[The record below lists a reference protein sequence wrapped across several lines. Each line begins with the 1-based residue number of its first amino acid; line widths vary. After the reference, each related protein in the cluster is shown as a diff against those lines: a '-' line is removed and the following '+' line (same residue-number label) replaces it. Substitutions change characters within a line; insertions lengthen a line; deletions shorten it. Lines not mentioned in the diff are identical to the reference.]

1 MRNIFTI
8 LLIWLF
14 AIQVSSQEIDP
25 YQADTSTPRTI
36 EGMKLVW
43 NDEFDGATL
52 NTTHWTYET
61 GFVRNEELQ
70 YYQAANVKLNNGLL
84 VMTGKR
90 DTVPNSKYNAAS
102 TDWRYS
108 RAYGYYTSGS
118 IKSQNKKS
126 FLFGKFEIRA
136 RIDTT
141 KGSWPAIWTKGNVGS
156 WPTCGEID
164 ILEFYISGGK
174 QVFLANVIY
183 GGSPETVKYMGAKKD
198 LSYFIAKDPD
208 FVKKFHVW
216 TEEWDEKFI
225 KLYLDGEL
233 IYGRSVSSSANPEGS
248 TVPNGFLQP
257 HYFTLNLA
265 VGANGGD
272 PVKSTFPIQYE
283 VDYVRVYQP
292 VGTAIDSQYDESIFY
307 FSQKDNNLRI
317 QTNEATDK
325 LIITDLMGRIV
336 FDVESPEKSV
346 CLAHLKPGVYIA
358 KLDMKNGNSIV
369 QKFNKS
375 NF

>member
-1 MRNIFTI
+1 MDKVSTCFTWI
-8 LLIWLF
+8 P
-14 AIQVSSQEIDP
+14 VS
-25 YQADTSTPRTI
+25 Y
-36 EGMKLVW
+36 
-43 NDEFDGATL
+43 
-52 NTTHWTYET
+52 THLDVYK
-61 GFVRNEELQ
+61 RQELQ

-183 GGSPETVKYMGAKKD
+183 GGSPETVKY
-198 LSYFIAKDPD
+198 LS
-208 FVKKFHVW
+208 
-216 TEEWDEKFI
+216 
-225 KLYLDGEL
+225 L
-233 IYGRSVSSSANPEGS
+233 I
-248 TVPNGFLQP
+248 
-257 HYFTLNLA
+257 H
-265 VGANGGD
+265 
-272 PVKSTFPIQYE
+272 I
-283 VDYVRVYQP
+283 
-292 VGTAIDSQYDESIFY
+292 
-307 FSQKDNNLRI
+307 
-317 QTNEATDK
+317 
-325 LIITDLMGRIV
+325 
-336 FDVESPEKSV
+336 
-346 CLAHLKPGVYIA
+346 
-358 KLDMKNGNSIV
+358 
-369 QKFNKS
+369 
-375 NF
+375 